1 MTHNPKMTAPA
12 EVVTL
17 AYEDLLG
24 APSAATQSA
33 ISRGF
38 GPSGLGLV
46 LVTGVP
52 GYPALRAAALPHAHA
67 FATQPAPV
75 LSRYE
80 HAPSSYSFGWS
91 RGRESFGGVLDVA
104 KGSFYFNPLHD
115 APCAGSPAAADPALA
130 PFYHPNVWPAP
141 GDAAPGFEAALK
153 ALGAAMVAVGGVLSA
168 HVDAFVAARL
178 RELGRPPPPAART
191 LQAVVTGS
199 RTPKARL
206 LYYFPAGAD
215 ASAEGGGG
223 GGPPE
228 GAWCGAHNDHG
239 SLTALTSALFF
250 DDASGAV
257 VPCPDPAAGLYIFSR
272 AGVPV
277 KVAIPPD
284 ALAFQIGET
293 AQVASGGALR
303 ATPHFVRAPAAAGVS
318 RGTLAVFME
327 PEHGDSVDVPEG
339 ADVGAVLEGDA
350 SLPRGVPPLGQR
362 WAPGD
367 TFAAF
372 TKKTLAAYY

>member
-1 MTHNPKMTAPA
+1 MASR
-12 EVVTL
+12 VVTL
-17 AYEDLLG
+17 TWDSLLA
-24 APSAATQSA
+24 APSPSTIAA

-46 LVTGVP
+46 MVTGVP
-52 GYPALRAAALPHAHA
+52 GYPALRAAALPHARSFGA
-67 FATQPAPV
+67 QPPSTLA
-75 LSRYE
+75 RYE
-80 HAPSSYSFGWS
+80 HAASSYSFGWS

-104 KGSFYFNPLHD
+104 KGSFYFNPIHD
-115 APCAGSPAAADPALA
+115 APCAGSAAAADPSLA

-141 GDAAPGFEAALK
+141 SDAAPGFEASLK
-153 ALGAAMVAVGGVLSA
+153 ALGAAMVGAGAVLSA
-168 HVDAFVAARL
+168 HVDAFVAQRL
-178 RELGRPPPPAART
+178 HELGRPPPPASR
-191 LQAVVTGS
+191 LLRSVVEGS

-206 LYYFPAGAD
+206 LYYFPV
-215 ASAEGGGG
+215 EGGGG
-223 GGPPE
+223 GGGGAAPPAGE

-250 DDASGAV
+250 DADGNA
-257 VPCPDPAAGLYIFSR
+257 VPCPDPDAGLYVFSR
-272 AGVPV
+272 TGEPV
-277 KVAIPPD
+277 KVAIPAD

-293 AQVASGGALR
+293 AQVASGGVLR
-303 ATPHFVRAPAAAGVS
+303 ATPHFVRAPAVPGVS

-350 SLPRGVPPLGQR
+350 SLPGTVPPLGKR
-362 WAPGD
+362 WALGD

>member
-1 MTHNPKMTAPA
+1 MGD
-12 EVVTL
+12 VVTL
-17 AYEDLLG
+17 SYADLLG
-24 APSAATQSA
+24 EPSPSTLSA

-38 GPSGLGLV
+38 GPAGLGLV

-52 GYPALRAAALPHAHA
+52 GYPALRAAALPHAHS
-67 FATQPAPV
+67 FATQPAST

-104 KGSFYFNPLHD
+104 KGSYYFNPLHD

-141 GDAAPGFEAALK
+141 GDAAPGFEGDLK
-153 ALGAAMVAVGGVLSA
+153 ALGAAMVGAGAALA
-168 HVDAFVAARL
+168 RHVDAFVAARL

-191 LQAVVTGS
+191 LHAVVAGS

-206 LYYFPAGAD
+206 LYYFPGA
-215 ASAEGGGG
+215 AGGGG
-223 GGPPE
+223 GGGGGE

-250 DDASGAV
+250 DAASGAAV
-257 VPCPDPAAGLYIFSR
+257 ANPDPAAGLHIFSR
-272 AGVPV
+272 AGEPMR
-277 KVAIPPD
+277 VAIPPD

-293 AQVASGGALR
+293 AQIASGGVLR
-303 ATPHFVRAPAAAGVS
+303 ATPHFVRAPAVAGVA

-339 ADVGAVLEGDA
+339 AGVAAVLEGDA
-350 SLPRGVPPLGQR
+350 SLPGGVPALGQR

-367 TFAAF
+367 NFAAF